1 MIYAIALKSYCILTV
16 NRTKGLLRIR
26 GSKDR
31 RLCPHPHLPA
41 LTTRTLHRPRTR
53 HPGHKANRA
62 LSPFPSA
69 SVKVTR
75 QFACVAVN
83 ARLNAIAVLH
93 AWPML
98 PSKASNDETGVA
110 QIACVEDTSTTA
122 NQMPCPCCVCHS
134 KPSSQ
139 MIKPNVSTIIW
150 SVADLL
156 RGNSKQSECSKVHRH
171 VYVFKPPHLLAKTD
185 TELSGVT
192 DRVLSM
198 IGGLSA

>member
-1 MIYAIALKSYCILTV
+1 MDIRIKVIYAIELKSYCILTV

-26 GSKDR
+26 GSKGR

-41 LTTRTLHRPRTR
+41 LTTRTLNRPRTR

-62 LSPFPSA
+62 LSSFPSA
-69 SVKVTR
+69 SVKVTQ

-83 ARLNAIAVLH
+83 ARLNAKAELH

-98 PSKASNDETGVA
+98 PSKVSNDETGVA
-110 QIACVEDTSTTA
+110 QIASVEDTLTTA
-122 NQMPCPCCVCHS
+122 NQIPFSCCVCHS

-150 SVADLL
+150 SVVDLL
-156 RGNSKQSECSKVHRH
+156 RGNSQQSECCKVNHH
-171 VYVFKPPHLLAKTD
+171 VEVFKPPHLLAITD
-185 TELSGVT
+185 T
-192 DRVLSM
+192 
-198 IGGLSA
+198 